1 MKLSNA
7 LVLSLAAAGLAAGCA
22 SSAPAIPGAPDWFGA
37 PTKGCGT
44 AVAKMHGNLGLAQT
58 TAIDRARAQLSKNLN
73 VEVQALLKDYQ
84 DSGESD
90 GKDFNEEKTTNTIR
104 TLVDR
109 DLSGSFPV
117 QGKLIG
123 NQFYSMVC
131 MDPEFYGKM
140 FDDMKSLSQKD
151 RAALKARSDAAHD
164 ELKEAVAAK
173 RAREASG
180 Q

>member
-1 MKLSNA
+1 MKLSKSLA
-7 LVLSLAAAGLAAGCA
+7 LTLAAAGLAAGCA
-22 SSAPAIPGAPDWFGA
+22 STEPAIAGAPDWFGA

-58 TAIDRARAQLSKNLN
+58 TAIDRARVQLSKNLN
-73 VEVQALLKDYQ
+73 VEVQGLLKDYQ
-84 DSGESD
+84 DTGESD
-90 GKDFNEEKTTNTIR
+90 GKDFNEEKTTNVIR

-131 MDPEFYGKM
+131 MDPEYYGKM
-140 FDDMKSLSQKD
+140 FDQMASLSQKD
-151 RAALKARSDAAHD
+151 RAALKARADAAHD
-164 ELKEAVAAK
+164 ELKEAVATK
-173 RAREASG
+173 RAKEA

>member
-7 LVLSLAAAGLAAGCA
+7 FALTLAAAGLAAGCA
-22 SSAPAIPGAPDWFGA
+22 STEAAIPGAPDWFGA

-58 TAIDRARAQLSKNLN
+58 AAIDRARAQLAKNLN
-73 VEVQALLKDYQ
+73 VEVTALLKDYQ

-109 DLSGSFPV
+109 ELSGSFPV
-117 QGKLIG
+117 QGKLVG
-123 NQFYSMVC
+123 KEFYSMVC
-131 MDPEFYGKM
+131 MDPAFYGKM
-140 FDDMKSLSQKD
+140 FDDMKALSQKD
-151 RAALKARSDAAHD
+151 RAALTARAEAAHD
-164 ELKEAVAAK
+164 ELKAAVAEK
-173 RAREASG
+173 RARESG

>member
-1 MKLSNA
+1 MKLSK
-7 LVLSLAAAGLAAGCA
+7 SLALTFAAAALAAGCA
-22 SSAPAIPGAPDWFGA
+22 STEPAIPGAPDWFGA

-58 TAIDRARAQLSKNLN
+58 AAIDRARAQLAKNLN
-73 VEVQALLKDYQ
+73 VEVTALLKDYQ

-90 GKDFNEEKTTNTIR
+90 GKDFNEEKTTNVIQ

-109 DLSGSFPV
+109 ELSGSFPV

-140 FDDMKSLSQKD
+140 FDDMQALSQKD
-151 RAALKARSDAAHD
+151 RAALKARADAAHD
-164 ELKEAVAAK
+164 ELRTAVAAK
-173 RAREASG
+173 RAKEAA

>member
-1 MKLSNA
+1 MF
-7 LVLSLAAAGLAAGCA
+7 AAAGLAVGCA
-22 SSAPAIPGAPDWFGA
+22 STEPAVPGAPDWFGA

-44 AVAKMHGNLGLAQT
+44 AVAKLHGDLGLAQT
-58 TAIDRARAQLSKNLN
+58 AAIDRARAQLAKNLN

-90 GKDFNEEKTTNTIR
+90 GKDFNEEKTTNVIR

-109 DLSGSFPV
+109 DLAGSFPV
-117 QGKLIG
+117 QGKLID
-123 NQFYSMVC
+123 NQYYSMVC

-140 FDDMKSLSQKD
+140 FDEMKSLSQKD
-151 RAALKARSDAAHD
+151 RAALKARADAAHD
-164 ELKEAVAAK
+164 ELRTAVAEKRAKEA
-173 RAREASG
+173 